1 MKRLWIGL
9 GILLALLVAGVW
21 SMNRME
27 EVHSGIATELEQAA
41 MVLREADWQ
50 RGDALL
56 GSACKSWEDNRNLT
70 AFMADHTT
78 LDEIDATF
86 AQMEVYRLC
95 RKPVLCA
102 AVCARLARQ
111 IEALE
116 EGGHLN
122 WWNLF

>member
-9 GILLALLVAGVW
+9 GILLALLVAGIW

-27 EVHSGIATELEQAA
+27 DIHSGIAAELEQAA
-41 MVLREADWQ
+41 AVLVEADWQ

-56 GSACKSWEDNRNLT
+56 GSACKNWERNRKFT
-70 AFMADHTT
+70 ASMADHTT
-78 LDEIDATF
+78 LDEIDAAF
-86 AQMEVYRLC
+86 AQLEVYRLC
-95 RKPVLCA
+95 REAVPCA
-102 AVCARLARQ
+102 AACARLARQ